1 MVHPLFTW
9 ISIACGGAIGAC
21 LRFAASNYFN
31 RTVVV
36 HQHMHIGTL
45 LINIIGS
52 AIMGMVY
59 VLIIEKGSLHPDFRS
74 VLMVGLLGAFTTFS
88 TFSLEAISFF
98 ESGHA
103 QIALIYVISSVVLSI
118 AAAWLAMT
126 LTRMI

>member
-9 ISIACGGAIGAC
+9 ISIAFGGAIGAC

-31 RTVVV
+31 REIVV
-36 HQHMHIGTL
+36 HQQMHIGTL
-45 LINIIGS
+45 LVNIIGS
-52 AIMGMVY
+52 VVMGVMY
-59 VLIIEKGSLHPDFRS
+59 VLITEKGSLHPDFRS

-88 TFSLEAISFF
+88 TFSLEAINFF

-103 QIALIYVISSVVLSI
+103 QIAIVYIVASVVLSI
-118 AAAWLAMT
+118 AAAWLAVT